1 MLRLAMM
8 GLVLAGCLAAPGAF
22 AEEGSAD
29 AKQTNEQLIQLRK
42 QVADIQFELKKLTNR
57 RWEYQVFTQDRR
69 KTRSFN
75 EILNELNKEGWEFV
89 TEIQNEGFMFKRPA
103 KE

>member
-8 GLVLAGCLAAPGAF
+8 GLVLVGCLAAPRAF
-22 AEEGSAD
+22 SEEASAD

-42 QVADIQFELKKLTNR
+42 QVADIQLELKKLTNR

-75 EILNELNKEGWEFV
+75 EILNELNKEDC
-89 TEIQNEGFMFKRPA
+89 
-103 KE
+103 